1 MGNKYIAIR
10 VSAKDQ
16 NPARQIAMARE
27 LGIPEKNI
35 FIDKISGRKFNRP
48 EYDRM
53 KTMLKPGDEVYFHEL
68 DRIGRDKV
76 GIKAELAWFR
86 ENKIIVRILNVPTTL
101 IEFPAGQ
108 EWVLEMVNNILIE
121 VLSAMAEQEWERT
134 TKRRNEGIAAMPVD
148 EEGYKVSSKT
158 GRRFGRQEKRPENFE
173 DILSRQRR
181 GELTLKEAMAEAG
194 VGRTRWYELA
204 REVSA

>member
-1 MGNKYIAIR
+1 MAKYIAIR

-16 NPARQIAMARE
+16 NPARQIAKARE
-27 LGIPEKNI
+27 LGIPEENI

-53 KTMLKPGDEVYFHEL
+53 KTLLIPGDEVYFHEL
-68 DRIGRDKV
+68 DRIGRNKA
-76 GIKAELAWFR
+76 GIKNELDWFR

-101 IEFPAGQ
+101 IEFPEGQ
-108 EWVLEMVNNILIE
+108 EWILEMVNNILIE
-121 VLSAMAEQEWERT
+121 VLSAMAEQEWEKT
-134 TKRRNEGIAAMPVD
+134 TKRRNEGIDAMPVD

-158 GRRFGRQEKRPENFE
+158 GRRFGRQEKRPENFRE
-173 DILSRQRR
+173 VYERQQR
-181 GELTLKEAMAEAG
+181 GELTLKEALAEVG

-204 REVSA
+204 RGT